1 MTCGSCNGGCNCNG
15 TVRSR
20 RCRCYNSAIPLGEA
34 KRDETNCCDNHMF
47 VNNGSY
53 QEPYLDPTE
62 SYGSGLS
69 RVGLYELRVYENNVR
84 RMSNRE
90 VNRAL
95 ATRSLARGDTSRGIQ
110 PMTTLE
116 AANAIRFGKDISI
129 Q

>member
-1 MTCGSCNGGCNCNG
+1 MTCSSCNCNG

-20 RCRCYNSAIPLGEA
+20 RCRCYESAIPLGEA
-34 KRDETNCCDNHMF
+34 KRDETNCSNNHMF
-47 VNNGSY
+47 VNHGPY

-69 RVGLYELRVYENNVR
+69 RGGLMELRAYENNIR
-84 RMSNRE
+84 RFQHQN
-90 VNRAL
+90 VNKML
-95 ATRSLARGDTSRGIQ
+95 ATRAIARNDSSRGIQ

-116 AANAIRFGKDISI
+116 AANAIRFGRDISI